1 VSEGSSGGPRSSA
14 AGPGQ
19 ALDQPDQTGEELGQ
33 ALDDEVHRQRRA
45 GAFPPGFERRLDELF
60 ARVTPRGA
68 GERDTA
74 AAIEA
79 VEESVSID
87 LDVPVASRKP
97 GLEVVKRA
105 IRAGVTWYFNYVVI
119 QLRQFTLATLRVLH
133 ILDARVTDLEAESA
147 VRRPP
152 PLPAGSPG
160 PPTVDPAAWGW
171 LVGAELSGARG
182 LVLHG
187 DCGTGN
193 LLRLLAPHDGATY
206 GVDPRAPAPPDAD
219 QPGSAARA
227 GVQGAERQ
235 GGPLAG
241 LDVRQEEV
249 ADHLRSLPEGALGGL
264 VLSGCVD
271 RAGLPEKHELAYLA
285 ASRLAP
291 GAKVVVL
298 GTAPGAWQR
307 ALPADVSALVEAD
320 LAPGRPLH
328 PETWAHLLSLA
339 GLEIQA
345 THLEPARRRLDPVPG
360 EGPATETLNANLAV
374 LERTLFGP
382 ESYAVV
388 AVRPG

>member
-1 VSEGSSGGPRSSA
+1 MSAGSSGGPWNERA

-19 ALDQPDQTGEELGQ
+19 ALAQPDQTRDELAS
-33 ALDDEVHRQRRA
+33 ALEDEVHRQRRA

-68 GERDTA
+68 DERDTA
-74 AAIEA
+74 AAIER

-97 GLEVVKRA
+97 GLELVKRA

-152 PLPAGSPG
+152 PLPGGSPG

-171 LVGAELSGARG
+171 LVGAELGGARG
-182 LVLHG
+182 PLLHG
-187 DCGTGN
+187 ECGTGS
-193 LLRLLAPHDGATY
+193 LLRLLAAHDGDTY
-206 GVDPRAPAPPDAD
+206 GVDPRAPAAPD
-219 QPGSAARA
+219 
-227 GVQGAERQ
+227 
-235 GGPLAG
+235 AG
-241 LDVRQEEV
+241 LDVREEEV
-249 ADHLRSLPEGALGGL
+249 ADHLRSLREGTLGGL

-271 RAGLPEKHELAYLA
+271 RAGLPEKHELAHLA

-298 GTAPGAWQR
+298 GTAPATWQR

-328 PETWAHLLSLA
+328 PETWAHLLSMA
-339 GLEIQA
+339 GLEIEA

-374 LERTLFGP
+374 LEQTLFGP

-388 AVRPG
+388 ALRPA